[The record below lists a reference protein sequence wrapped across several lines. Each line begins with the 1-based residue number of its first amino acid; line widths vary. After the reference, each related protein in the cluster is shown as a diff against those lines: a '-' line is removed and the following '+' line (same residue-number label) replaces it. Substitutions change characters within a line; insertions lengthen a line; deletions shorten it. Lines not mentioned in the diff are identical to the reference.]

1 MNDTIF
7 TDYGTVKFPD
17 FYRVFL
23 EEETLEKYLKSLSNI
38 VDSNYKYYLEY
49 DKEDNK
55 LYVNYHGER
64 SELVL
69 NNDLKKEFDNN
80 SDTVFNNKI
89 RELLKRSE
97 LKEKYYSIDDKGTFN
112 SIEEADDYIKYLE
125 RLEDKKDIL
134 PTQEV
139 RLSGAREYI
148 KKKADKNSDIY
159 KYHVN
164 KEREITRKINEQQ
177 ARELNSKKRYHENE
191 IKSYTIF
198 NIICK
203 VLFAITIIVPISVV
217 LAVAIYTTASLIN
230 IVFLFGA
237 LTFIQYLI
245 DKFLIVELIKD
256 SNITISDNKDDLE
269 EINSKLNKLNN
280 ELVKTKE
287 EIKTNSIVEEK
298 KHEETNTIV
307 EEKKQETVI
316 DNKGN
321 LNKGILQVSDE
332 ISKTL
337 EQNQLLNNEEIAFYA
352 KKAIA
357 IMKDYREKLEAGKD
371 NKENIELT
379 TDDEYSL
386 KIKTYL
392 KMQKLKQEI
401 DAKIKMKE
409 ELNVFDQ
416 EIDNFNIFVDQ
427 STNNNQT
434 LTRKI

>member
-1 MNDTIF
+1 MNDSIF
-7 TDYGTVKFPD
+7 TDYGTVKFPN
-17 FYRVFL
+17 FYGIFI

-55 LYVNYHGER
+55 LYVNYHGDR

-69 NNDLKKEFDNN
+69 TNDLKKEFDNN
-80 SDTVFNNKI
+80 SDTVFNNII

-125 RLEDKKDIL
+125 RLEDKKDLL
-134 PTQEV
+134 PTQEMK
-139 RLSGAREYI
+139 LSGAREYI

-177 ARELNSKKRYHENE
+177 ARELNSKKQYLENE

-203 VLFAITIIVPISVV
+203 VLLAITIIIPISVA
-217 LAVAIYTTASLIN
+217 LAVGIYTTASVIN
-230 IVFLFGA
+230 IVSLFGA
-237 LTFIQYLI
+237 LTFIHYLI

-256 SNITISDNKDDLE
+256 SNINISNNKDDLE

-307 EEKKQETVI
+307 EEKKFI
-316 DNKGN
+316 
-321 LNKGILQVSDE
+321 
-332 ISKTL
+332 
-337 EQNQLLNNEEIAFYA
+337 
-352 KKAIA
+352 
-357 IMKDYREKLEAGKD
+357 
-371 NKENIELT
+371 
-379 TDDEYSL
+379 
-386 KIKTYL
+386 
-392 KMQKLKQEI
+392 
-401 DAKIKMKE
+401 
-409 ELNVFDQ
+409 
-416 EIDNFNIFVDQ
+416 
-427 STNNNQT
+427 
-434 LTRKI
+434 